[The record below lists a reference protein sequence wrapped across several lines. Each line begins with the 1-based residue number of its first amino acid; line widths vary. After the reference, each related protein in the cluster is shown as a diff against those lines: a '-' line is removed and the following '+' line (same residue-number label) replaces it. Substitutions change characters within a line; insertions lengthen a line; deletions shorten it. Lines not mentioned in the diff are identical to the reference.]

1 MNKEKDKNK
10 RETSLLN
17 YSRALI
23 LLLRRA
29 HKGEKTQHKHENRLT
44 SAILSLEL
52 SEVKIL
58 AVLNNKHLVDILISC
73 FHWEKRKQK
82 AGKKMK

>member
-10 RETSLLN
+10 RETTLLN

-73 FHWEKRKQK
+73 FHWEKENKRLARK
-82 AGKKMK
+82 

>member
-10 RETSLLN
+10 RETTLLN

-29 HKGEKTQHKHENRLT
+29 HKGEKTQHKHENR
-44 SAILSLEL
+44 
-52 SEVKIL
+52 
-58 AVLNNKHLVDILISC
+58 
-73 FHWEKRKQK
+73 
-82 AGKKMK
+82 